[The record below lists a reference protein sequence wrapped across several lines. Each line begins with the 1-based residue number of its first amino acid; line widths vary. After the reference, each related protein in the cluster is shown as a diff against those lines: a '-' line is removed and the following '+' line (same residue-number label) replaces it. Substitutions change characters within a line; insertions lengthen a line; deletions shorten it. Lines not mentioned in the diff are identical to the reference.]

1 MKNIVIANS
10 KGGSGKTTI
19 SLNLIQHLK
28 PSYIIDADAHL
39 GISNLMRLTET
50 PTAVKVPK
58 SKKDI
63 VTWMKADKGLLVD
76 CGGFDSDLTRA
87 AIGEADVII
96 TPTNDDPTEQFAL
109 MKFNDVL
116 KVISKQ
122 KGKEVKAQVLL
133 NRVHPSRREFNAIEN
148 LIDSLSNVELL
159 PIVIP
164 HSALIPKA
172 AFRGEGVQSGNVAAR
187 FSSLAKLINK
197 H

>member
-1 MKNIVIANS
+1 MKNVVIANS

-133 NRVHPSRREFNAIEN
+133 NRVHPSRREFNA
-148 LIDSLSNVELL
+148 
-159 PIVIP
+159 
-164 HSALIPKA
+164 
-172 AFRGEGVQSGNVAAR
+172 
-187 FSSLAKLINK
+187 
-197 H
+197 

>member
-1 MKNIVIANS
+1 MKNVVIANS

-76 CGGFDSDLTRA
+76 CGGF
-87 AIGEADVII
+87 
-96 TPTNDDPTEQFAL
+96 
-109 MKFNDVL
+109 
-116 KVISKQ
+116 
-122 KGKEVKAQVLL
+122 
-133 NRVHPSRREFNAIEN
+133 
-148 LIDSLSNVELL
+148 
-159 PIVIP
+159 
-164 HSALIPKA
+164 
-172 AFRGEGVQSGNVAAR
+172 
-187 FSSLAKLINK
+187 
-197 H
+197 